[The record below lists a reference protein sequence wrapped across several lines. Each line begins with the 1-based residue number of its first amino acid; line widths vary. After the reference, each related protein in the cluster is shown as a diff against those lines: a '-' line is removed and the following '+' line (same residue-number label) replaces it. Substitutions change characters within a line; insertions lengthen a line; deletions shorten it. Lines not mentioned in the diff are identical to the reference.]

1 MVKIEE
7 FEFPDELFYEPKEHM
22 WLRPQA
28 DDVAGV
34 GGAQSKIQNP
44 KSKIEIGIDDGG
56 QDALGDVVY
65 VQLTDAGGR
74 VSRGEAIGSVEAA
87 KMVRPLLAPVS
98 GTLSE
103 VNRAVMAK
111 PRLLNDDPYG
121 EGWLFRIEAD
131 DWESER
137 RHFVQGSE
145 EVTAWVSSELAAHG
159 RR

>member
-137 RHFVQGSE
+137 SHFVQGSE

>member
-7 FEFPDELFYEPKEHM
+7 FEFPDDLYYDPKEHM
-22 WLRPQA
+22 WLRA
-28 DDVAGV
+28 DIVTVPGGV
-34 GGAQSKIQNP
+34 ESKIQNP

-65 VQLTDAGGR
+65 VQLIEAGRR

-98 GTLSE
+98 GKLTE
-103 VNRAVMAK
+103 VNRAVIAK

-121 EGWLFRIEAD
+121 EGWLLRIEASHWD
-131 DWESER
+131 SDRTQLLHGSKAVTDW
-137 RHFVQGSE
+137 VN
-145 EVTAWVSSELAAHG
+145 SELAAHE
-159 RR
+159 RK